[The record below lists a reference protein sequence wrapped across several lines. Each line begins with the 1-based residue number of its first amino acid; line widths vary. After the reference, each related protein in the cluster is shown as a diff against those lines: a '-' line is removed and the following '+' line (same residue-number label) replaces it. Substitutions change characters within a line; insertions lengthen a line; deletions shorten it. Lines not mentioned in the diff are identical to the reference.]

1 MNKHLDHLTK
11 EQVIHLIVYQM
22 FEKHISLDELT
33 MAIKT
38 KEKEIVQRVTEHLN
52 KTLS

>member
-1 MNKHLDHLTK
+1 MNERLENLTK

-33 MAIKT
+33 TAIKT
-38 KEKEIVQRVTEHLN
+38 KEKEIVQKVNQHLN
-52 KTLS
+52 QML